1 MSTKE
6 IFGFLTIP
14 PRENSSGPVQTEV
27 QAGNVFFKGVTRRRT
42 IQFWDTNLSGSTPG
56 IRLQPWKNASKLVDD
71 DETVGHSFLFNGT
84 YTDYPQTPPAP
95 TIGTLDYRKFRATGL
110 TTTIASSA
118 ISRVIGSVGAVDLMQ
133 SEVYQTNNTVISI
146 NDVPLEYTQI
156 GIVYQHPVVAG
167 GADLTIATLGQSFVS
182 HSDGHYTDFPMM
194 EAHAHNVLRIRTGPD
209 AGMYFVRYV
218 DYVNNRLY
226 LMNLDGTLFS
236 AQAGSQTSVQ
246 WDTGPGRRAYF
257 NEVSILQASTGTVVT
272 GGTFRPGRARNSFIM
287 RVVFDKTGS
296 DASAV
301 GTEQQGSYY
310 VALKP
315 YTHGDGLTNN
325 VTLGPDMGRLFD
337 TALQNS
343 SQLAPYSFAF
353 WDGGCHGIVVD
364 EARDRAWFT
373 YSNNS
378 NQSGIGFWKWK
389 TVESFREIANY
400 LGTGAHKTFVTP
412 SINLGAGDQ
421 PGDIKIS
428 PSGVVYISVYHG
440 TAGNAGLVIINP
452 DLTTSQVLVAPL
464 AGTGDTIGGTAP
476 SMTLTD
482 AAALFTAQ
490 HVGRSIT
497 IASATSGANNGT
509 FLITGYTSPSVIT
522 YQNHAGVAEAFT
534 GTWSILGFPSSTV
547 FGSALDSTRAR
558 TASSTSTDGSNN
570 VTCATGGFTNSDIG
584 RAIKL
589 TGLGGDSGTYKI
601 DTVGGATTV
610 GVTTLAGAA
619 VTFTTQSGGSFEIGD
634 RVYFFFFTGAQGAGK
649 INYMESLAPG
659 TFLTRTVAMTN
670 GSNINIRGKVGES
683 AKVSIDPANG
693 NVYWLS
699 SDVQQQVNKYNVTT
713 NAHSLLNVADV
724 QSPAGGTGTVGTITA
739 FTAILVNPKFD
750 EIWVG
755 TDQGQVR
762 VVKSTFAAGTVKRYY
777 GADNGTYA
785 NPAGFFR
792 PSGGTTTTLAN
803 YVRQLWLH
811 PDGRVSAFLSDVSA
825 SSATQPYAYYSREA
839 DCWTWKE
846 GISLYMVGLTPYMP
860 ALVFDSIGNFL
871 HLTPSLGTSGGSGP
885 WVSFGSVEVQYQ
897 WDNGNSRWIPLEV
910 QQGFL
915 PNKSVSD
922 TTNSP
927 GCLTKPIHAGL
938 EDVLYGVKLGFTKLG
953 GATPANNEF
962 LGRAGQKNVAQTDG
976 ATNGTTTFAGSG
988 FISGDVGKLLRIE
1001 TSTVPADQGVYK
1013 IITFTSSIAVILA
1026 KMNGGTFAPGSATG
1040 ITYSIWD
1047 MGSPGSN
1054 AGPETATV
1062 LLADGFGKD
1071 NTQDISGITYDTY
1084 HFKTLLEENVEGT
1097 KFAVTN
1103 PIGVPGGQGMKVYY
1117 ESYPRSGAAS
1127 INGHDHATT
1136 QLRALP
1142 AEWVGGGFDGSKLV
1156 DSFLD
1161 GLMDGTS
1168 NRGLMWSSPGNTSV
1182 WYGTVTADGYGFLTY
1197 LNSVLGCC
1205 PMVDIGAD
1213 AEVGYVIVR
1222 GRTINPQNLI
1232 STNTNHGLKATLY
1245 KASNANGTPVGSL
1258 VQNGTGDSIT
1268 FATPNVSLTDA
1279 AALFTAAHVGQF
1291 ITITGA
1297 TTAANNGC
1305 FPITS
1310 VTPGTVLV
1318 YTNAA
1323 AVVESFAAVTWVI
1336 TKYGTR
1342 TTGTAN
1348 LTASGTNTI
1357 TVTTGDFLGPIALAS
1372 LSNGSVV
1379 SGGNTLT
1386 NAAATFLQSHVGMV
1400 LKITSVGDVGAYRIV
1415 SITGGGTIATV
1426 TNLDQTAKQWSG
1438 TVGSVVYEVRNGVR
1452 EEDVICTPSVAAATQ
1467 RFCVER
1473 LLTSTSM
1480 QVRNVPHTSLVGSNW
1495 QCQVPTWDKVKR
1507 VSYSTEAVPPD
1518 VKNNGTWVCH
1528 DGRERY
1534 DFQDFKIYMDLADL
1548 TVAQRTGR
1556 WWQLQM
1562 MPRGVNATSGDF
1574 YFSNFEF
1581 YSPSGARLGVSQNT
1595 FTNNSLQNSDFL
1607 SSHVSRLDFIQSR
1620 YDVMTVPAGFNGTVD
1635 LGGANGDTL
1644 TLTTGGN
1651 KFLGFQIDT
1660 HADGVTVAGA
1670 GGNITSATAVFTTSD
1685 VGRFLHITASVG
1697 SLDLGYYRI
1706 ATRVS
1711 ATAITVVPPSGTG
1724 TVTFT
1729 GTTGCVFTVHE
1740 GISGTGSAPDRIV
1753 FLDDLTREYTI
1764 ATINDTLTT
1773 ITIVEGRQTAVT
1785 GKQWEIRRPA
1795 FETASGA
1802 VDSTKLARL
1811 VEPATTYPLQT
1822 GDVACDSRGALRFW
1836 ADDIGSGNQ
1845 RTDGVLAGGNKVL
1858 TGTDFCS
1865 DDVGR
1870 LLYIV
1875 NSATAAN
1882 NGIFRITAVN
1892 VGGTTATVDSAYPGG
1907 TIPNFTADAGPI
1919 TYKVYGDRRFKI
1931 TKQVTT
1937 LRA

>member
-1 MSTKE
+1 MTTKE

-14 PRENSSGPVQTEV
+14 PRENSAGPVQTEV
-27 QAGNVFFKGVTRRRT
+27 QAGNVFFKSVTRRRT
-42 IQFWDTNLSGSTPG
+42 ITFWDTNVTSSVPV
-56 IRLQPWKNASKLVDD
+56 IRLSPWKNASKLVDD
-71 DETVGHSFLFNGT
+71 DETVGHSFLFNGA
-84 YTDYPQTPPAP
+84 YTDYPWTPPTP
-95 TIGTLDYRKFRATGL
+95 SINILDYRKFRATGL
-110 TTTIASSA
+110 TTSIISST
-118 ISRVIGSVGAVDLMQ
+118 ISRVIGSVGSVDQLVAEQ
-133 SEVYQTNNTVISI
+133 YQTNNTLISI

-156 GIVYQHPVVAG
+156 GIIYQHPVVAG

-182 HSDGHYTDFPMM
+182 HADLHYTDFTWM
-194 EAHAHNVLRIRTGPD
+194 ESHVHNVLRIRTGPD
-209 AGMYFVRYV
+209 AGMYFVRYA
-218 DYVNNRLY
+218 DFVNNRLY

-236 AQAGSQTSVQ
+236 AQAGSQTLVQ

-257 NEVSILQASTGTVVT
+257 NEVSVLQASTGVVAT
-272 GGTFRPGRARNSFIM
+272 GGTFRPGRARNSFM
-287 RVVFDKTGS
+287 LRVVFDKTGS

-315 YTHGDGLTNN
+315 YTHGDGLTQP
-325 VTLGPDMGRLFD
+325 VGSGLDYGRLFD
-337 TALQNS
+337 TALQNT
-343 SQLAPYSFAF
+343 SQLPPYNFDGG
-353 WDGGCHGIVVD
+353 WDGGCPGIVVD
-364 EARDRAWFT
+364 EARDRAWFLYT
-373 YSNNS
+373 SGN
-378 NQSGIGFWKWK
+378 SGIGFWKWK
-389 TVESFREIANY
+389 TVESFRQIASH
-400 LGTGAHKTFVTP
+400 LGTAAHRTFVNP
-412 SINLGAGDQ
+412 IINLGANDQ
-421 PGDIKIS
+421 AIDIKIS
-428 PSGVVYISVYHG
+428 SSGVVYIAIFHA
-440 TAGNAGLVIINP
+440 TAGNAGVVVINP
-452 DLTTSQVLVAPL
+452 DLTTQQCLVAPL
-464 AGTGDTIGGTAP
+464 TGTGDTIGGTAP

-482 AAALFTAQ
+482 SAALFNATL
-490 HVGRSIT
+490 VGRSIT
-497 IASATSGANNGT
+497 IASATTGANNGT

-522 YQNHAGVAEAFT
+522 YQNRAGVAEAFT
-534 GTWSILGFPSSTV
+534 GTWSVGGFPHISV
-547 FGSALDSTRAR
+547 FGMAVDGTRAR
-558 TASSTSTDGSNN
+558 VATSTSTDGSNN
-570 VTCATGGFTNSDIG
+570 VTCATGGFTNADIG

-589 TGLGGDSGTYKI
+589 TGLGADNGTYKI

-610 GVTTLAGAA
+610 GVKTLADAA
-619 VTFTTQSGGSFEIGD
+619 VTFNSQSGGTFEIGD
-634 RVYFFFFTGAQGAGK
+634 RVYFFFQAGTQGAGK
-649 INYMESLAPG
+649 INYMESLASG

-670 GSNINIRGKVGES
+670 GSIINIRTKHGES
-683 AKVSIDPANG
+683 AKTSIDPANG

-699 SDVQQQVNKYNVTT
+699 NDTQQQVNKYNVTT
-713 NAHSLLNVADV
+713 NTHSLLNVADV
-724 QSPAGGTGTVGTITA
+724 QSPAGGTGTIGTITA
-739 FTAILVNPKFD
+739 FTAILVNSKFD

-777 GADNGTYA
+777 GSDTGTYA

-792 PSGGTTTTLAN
+792 PSGAQNSQTAN
-803 YVRQLWLH
+803 HVRQLWQH
-811 PDGRVSAFLSDVSA
+811 PDGRVSVFLSDQA
-825 SSATQPYAYYSREA
+825 QSSTAQPFAYYSREA
-839 DCWTWKE
+839 DLWNFKE
-846 GISLYMVGLTPYMP
+846 AISLYWNGQLNYIPGL
-860 ALVFDSIGNFL
+860 AFDSIGNFL
-871 HLTPSLGTSGGSGP
+871 YINPNLGTAGGSGP
-885 WVSFGSVEVQYQ
+885 WVAFGSVEVQYQ

-910 QQGFL
+910 YQGFL

-927 GCLTKPIHAGL
+927 GCLSKPIHAGL

-962 LGRAGQKNVAQTDG
+962 LGRAGQKNAAQTDG

-1013 IITFTSSIAVILA
+1013 IITFTSSIAIILA
-1026 KMNGGTFAPGSATG
+1026 KLNGGTFAPGSATG

-1054 AGPETATV
+1054 AGPETATL

-1071 NTQDISGITYDTY
+1071 NTQDITGITYDTY
-1084 HFKTLLEENVEGT
+1084 HFKTILEENVEGT

-1117 ESYPRSGAAS
+1117 EFYPRAVANVVS
-1127 INGHDHATT
+1127 GHDHATT

-1156 DSFLD
+1156 DSFVD
-1161 GLMDGTS
+1161 GLMEGTS
-1168 NRGLMWSSPGNTSV
+1168 NRGLMWSSPSNVNV

-1197 LNSVLGCC
+1197 ATAIGCC
-1205 PMVDIGAD
+1205 PMVDLGAD

-1222 GRTINPQNLI
+1222 GRTISTNNLI

-1268 FATPNVSLTDA
+1268 FGTPNVTLTDA

-1297 TTAANNGC
+1297 ATAANNGC

-1357 TVTTGDFLGPIALAS
+1357 TVTTGDFLGPVSLAS
-1372 LSNGSVV
+1372 LSNGAVV

-1400 LKITSVGDVGAYRIV
+1400 LKITAVGDVGAYRIV
-1415 SITGGGTIATV
+1415 SVTGGGTIATV
-1426 TNLDQTAKQWSG
+1426 TNLDQTAKLWSG

-1452 EEDVICTPSVAAATQ
+1452 EEDVICTPSIAAATQ

-1480 QVRNVPHTSLVGSNW
+1480 QVRNVPHTALVGSNW
-1495 QCQVPTWDKVKR
+1495 QCQLPTWDKVKR
-1507 VSYSTEAVPPD
+1507 VSYNTEAVAPD
-1518 VKNNGTWVCH
+1518 VKANGTWVCH

-1581 YSPSGARLGVSQNT
+1581 YSPTGARLGVSQNT

-1607 SSHVSRLDFIQSR
+1607 SSHVSRLDWIQSR
-1620 YDVMTVPAGFNGTVD
+1620 YDAMAVPAGFNGTVD

-1651 KFLGFQIDT
+1651 KFLGYQIDT

-1685 VGRFLHITASVG
+1685 VGRFLHISASTG

-1711 ATAITVVPPSGTG
+1711 GTAITVVPPSGVG

-1740 GISGTGSAPDRIV
+1740 GIAGTGSAPDRIV

-1764 ATINDTLTT
+1764 ATINDALTT
-1773 ITIVEGRQTAVT
+1773 ITIAEARQTAVT

-1795 FETASGA
+1795 FENASGS

-1811 VEPATTYPLQT
+1811 NEPATTYPLQP
-1822 GDVACDSRGALRFW
+1822 GDVACDSRGGLRFW
-1836 ADDIGSGNQ
+1836 VDDIGSGNQ
-1845 RTDGVLAGGNKVL
+1845 RTNGVLAGGNKVL

-1875 NSATAAN
+1875 NSATTAN
-1882 NGIFRITAVN
+1882 NGIYAITAVN

-1907 TIPNFTADAGPI
+1907 TISNFTADAGPI